1 MNTTKVGIFRL
12 QSPAPAFMSGYFFFW
27 NEFHID
33 IGRLTDI
40 IVVRKEG
47 MNMTMQSMLRE
58 KNMSMYRLSQIS
70 GVPKTTVIDICS
82 GKSDIEGCTAK
93 TVMQLSRALGCT
105 MEELMQIDNARYDL
119 TTGLPKDEGYLEK
132 GLPAYL
138 RKSIAAMQAS
148 WAIVDRGGKDLHWDI
163 YWSELNADINSA
175 ETEQEISSDQAWY
188 LRRKYLRM
196 EKDDNT

>member
-1 MNTTKVGIFRL
+1 
-12 QSPAPAFMSGYFFFW
+12 
-27 NEFHID
+27 
-33 IGRLTDI
+33 
-40 IVVRKEG
+40 
-47 MNMTMQSMLRE
+47 
-58 KNMSMYRLSQIS
+58 MSMYRLSQIS

-105 MEELMQIDNARYDL
+105 MEELMQIEDARYDQSN
-119 TTGLPKDEGYLEK
+119 GLPKDKGYLEK

-138 RKSIAAMQAS
+138 QKSIAAMQAS
-148 WAIVDRGGKDLHWDI
+148 WEIVDRGGKDLHWDI

-188 LRRKYLRM
+188 LRQKYLKM